1 MELEVVERTCE
12 LRKDLVYKE
21 MEDIH
26 INSADRVAI
35 HSRR

>member
-1 MELEVVERTCE
+1 MELEGVERTCE

-26 INSADRVAI
+26 INSADSIAI
-35 HSRR
+35 HRR